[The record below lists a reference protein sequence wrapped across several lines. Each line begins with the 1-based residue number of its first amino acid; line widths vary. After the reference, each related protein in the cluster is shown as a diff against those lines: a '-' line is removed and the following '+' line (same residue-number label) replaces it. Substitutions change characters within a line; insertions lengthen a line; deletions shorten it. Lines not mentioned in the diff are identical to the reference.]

1 MKQQICI
8 LLSFHIS
15 SYFFV
20 AGGGG
25 EGNGRQYFTKWLPIL
40 MWQLWYITVYQ
51 FLIDLSLILAQW
63 LITTV
68 HTKFVHRQ
76 FGGKIIF
83 MYVSIYLVTRPVIFI
98 FSEKSGLLHMYNLQ
112 IFVFFIVM
120 VIFTQSYV
128 K

>member
-1 MKQQICI
+1 MTNNY
-8 LLSFHIS
+8 S
-15 SYFFV
+15 
-20 AGGGG
+20 
-25 EGNGRQYFTKWLPIL
+25 T
-40 MWQLWYITVYQ
+40 
-51 FLIDLSLILAQW
+51 
-63 LITTV
+63 
-68 HTKFVHRQ
+68 HRQ